1 MDVENTESSIAK
13 GTEDHERIDH
23 VSDEATIDEQPNLCP
38 SIGMEFDSLEDV
50 KELYTSFAKKTGF
63 GIRTRST
70 KENFCIL
77 VCSNEGKHIVKNGG
91 EEECTVCMGKT
102 KKKCST
108 SRTDCKASL
117 VVSKAWKR
125 SKWIIKSF
133 DNAHNHAMI
142 SPKSVSYLRCHK
154 KMSKA
159 AKNLVEKFDEEGVP
173 TGKFDKAM
181 DSRYEK
187 ERRED
192 FESRHRS
199 RLLDIKSK
207 IGEHAASIYTRAIF
221 GKFHDE
227 LAKIN
232 QFTKEKIEKNG
243 SQYTYRVSNCFE
255 SRDTVTVCVD
265 LDTKRWTKDA
275 NRVIGFNENGA
286 TSSCDANN
294 SVTLRSIH
302 VHSQASLLSDLA
314 AKSENLYMFIS
325 SEMEQTYKR
334 AIAMESE
341 MCLENEVFP
350 QEASCQNLLCEQVCF
365 VEILLL

>member
-1 MDVENTESSIAK
+1 
-13 GTEDHERIDH
+13 
-23 VSDEATIDEQPNLCP
+23 
-38 SIGMEFDSLEDV
+38 
-50 KELYTSFAKKTGF
+50 
-63 GIRTRST
+63 
-70 KENFCIL
+70 
-77 VCSNEGKHIVKNGG
+77 
-91 EEECTVCMGKT
+91 
-102 KKKCST
+102 
-108 SRTDCKASL
+108 
-117 VVSKAWKR
+117 
-125 SKWIIKSF
+125 
-133 DNAHNHAMI
+133 
-142 SPKSVSYLRCHK
+142 
-154 KMSKA
+154 
-159 AKNLVEKFDEEGVP
+159 
-173 TGKFDKAM
+173 M